1 MSNLPNT
8 IRMYAEDMH
17 SAIGHSDC
25 SSAMSLAA
33 DLLEEQKGTIAAL
46 NIALGG
52 KDSTSTENLVNS
64 HEIDIADVGLIAVC
78 RKLIAEISELEAS
91 PLSEEA
97 LDILRSKNK
106 QIEQERDQ
114 LAAQNEAMQKALNKI
129 HDIAAPYDD
138 WVKFVYIKELALEG
152 LQLPNLAAEVLKRRD
167 AETLR
172 RAADRFEAVDPH
184 PKHWDWLRRMAN
196 EIGGKETT

>member
-1 MSNLPNT
+1 MNRCSFRKT
-8 IRMYAEDMH
+8 
-17 SAIGHSDC
+17 AIQGCGS
-25 SSAMSLAA
+25 
-33 DLLEEQKGTIAAL
+33 
-46 NIALGG
+46 ALGCC
-52 KDSTSTENLVNS
+52 S
-64 HEIDIADVGLIAVC
+64 VC

-106 QIEQERDQ
+106 QLEAERDQ

-138 WVKFVYIKELALEG
+138 WVKFGYIKELALKG
-152 LQLPNLAAEVLKRRD
+152 LQLPGLAAEVLKRRD

-196 EIGGKETT
+196 EIDGKETT

>member
-1 MSNLPNT
+1 MNDLINT
-8 IRMYAEDMH
+8 LRMYAEDMH

-52 KDSTSTENLVNS
+52 ADSTSTENLIDA
-64 HEIDIADVGLIAVC
+64 HEIDIADVGLITMC
-78 RKLIAEISELEAS
+78 RKLMAENFELEAS

-106 QIEQERDQ
+106 QLEAERDQ
-114 LAAQNEAMQKALNKI
+114 LAAQNDAMREALYKLACLGNGDQFGNSIGNSIAQDALN
-129 HDIAAPYDD
+129 
-138 WVKFVYIKELALEG
+138 
-152 LQLPNLAAEVLKRRD
+152 LPNLAAEVLKRRD

-172 RAADRFEAVDPH
+172 RAADRFEAVEPH

-196 EIGGKETT
+196 EIDGKETT

>member
-17 SAIGHSDC
+17 SAIGHNDC

-52 KDSTSTENLVNS
+52 ADSTSTENLIDA
-64 HEIDIADVGLIAVC
+64 HEFDIADVGLIAVC

-91 PLSEEA
+91 PLSEEV

-106 QIEQERDQ
+106 QLEQERDTI
-114 LAAQNEAMQKALNKI
+114 AAQNAAIREALLKLACLGNGDQFGNSVGNTLAQEALN
-129 HDIAAPYDD
+129 
-138 WVKFVYIKELALEG
+138 
-152 LQLPNLAAEVLKRRD
+152 LPNLAAEVLRKRD

-172 RAADRFEAVDPH
+172 QAAARLQSDKWAGARELRA
-184 PKHWDWLRRMAN
+184 MAA
-196 EIGGKETT
+196 ELEKETT

>member
-1 MSNLPNT
+1 MNDLINT
-8 IRMYAEDMH
+8 LRMYAEDMH

-52 KDSTSTENLVNS
+52 ADSTSTENLIDA
-64 HEIDIADVGLIAVC
+64 HEFDIADVGLIAVC

-106 QIEQERDQ
+106 QLEAERDT
-114 LAAQNEAMQKALNKI
+114 LAAQNEAMRESVELYFKQYPHMMKGYILDALN
-129 HDIAAPYDD
+129 
-138 WVKFVYIKELALEG
+138 
-152 LQLPNLAAEVLKRRD
+152 LPNLAAEVLRKRD

>member
-1 MSNLPNT
+1 MNDLINT
-8 IRMYAEDMH
+8 LRMYAEDMH

-52 KDSTSTENLVNS
+52 ADSTSTENLIDA
-64 HEIDIADVGLIAVC
+64 HEFDIADVGLIAVC
-78 RKLIAEISELEAS
+78 RKLIAEISELKAS

-106 QIEQERDQ
+106 QLEAERDQ
-114 LAAQNEAMQKALNKI
+114 LAAQNEAMRESVELYFKQYPHMMKGYILDALN
-129 HDIAAPYDD
+129 
-138 WVKFVYIKELALEG
+138 
-152 LQLPNLAAEVLKRRD
+152 LPNLAAEVLKRRD

-184 PKHWDWLRRMAN
+184 PKHWDWLRRNAA
-196 EIGGKETT
+196 ELEKETT